1 MGFNLWHS
9 TKFLLNSCRW
19 PGHRLLHIADP
30 STQSCLVEKL
40 CWNRA
45 CSSGNADDQTTGWTA
60 APRASHT
67 LCEYQLSW
75 LITLIMLTKALHQFC
90 AKSKQHQMA
99 KKKKKKLVRFYCYFC
114 ATCLPIFTWMF
125 MHWAKRHD
133 HNWARTTSSFQVT
146 ESLQVDTDWFGFPG
160 GFQFFYFFCWN
171 QRNLPFFWV
180 SMPAFVVLYS
190 AHPWE
195 ELLPFFQEGGVK
207 SLCLAAMLHLRVLLS
222 RAFSI
227 LQECLIT
234 LTSQRA

>member
-75 LITLIMLTKALHQFC
+75 LITLIMLTKALHQFY

-99 KKKKKKLVRFYCYFC
+99 KKKKKSWWGFTVIFVPPVFQYSHGCLCIEQRDTTITEQGPLPVSRLLRACRLIQTGLDSQVAFNFFIFFAGTKE
-114 ATCLPIFTWMF
+114 TCP
-125 MHWAKRHD
+125 
-133 HNWARTTSSFQVT
+133 SSEFLCQ
-146 ESLQVDTDWFGFPG
+146 
-160 GFQFFYFFCWN
+160 
-171 QRNLPFFWV
+171 
-180 SMPAFVVLYS
+180 
-190 AHPWE
+190 
-195 ELLPFFQEGGVK
+195 LL
-207 SLCLAAMLHLRVLLS
+207 
-222 RAFSI
+222 
-227 LQECLIT
+227 
-234 LTSQRA
+234 

>member
-30 STQSCLVEKL
+30 STQSCLMVKL

-75 LITLIMLTKALHQFC
+75 LITLIMLTKALHQFY

-99 KKKKKKLVRFYCYFC
+99 KKKKKLVRFYCYFC

-160 GFQFFYFFCWN
+160 GFQFLFIYLF
-171 QRNLPFFWV
+171 LLEPKK
-180 SMPAFVVLYS
+180 PA
-190 AHPWE
+190 
-195 ELLPFFQEGGVK
+195 
-207 SLCLAAMLHLRVLLS
+207 LLS
-222 RAFSI
+222 FYASFCSALLRPSMGRASPFLPGRRSEV
-227 LQECLIT
+227 LVPGCNVTPPRFTE
-234 LTSQRA
+234 

>member
-30 STQSCLVEKL
+30 STQSCLMEKL

-75 LITLIMLTKALHQFC
+75 LITLIMLTKALHQFY

-99 KKKKKKLVRFYCYFC
+99 KKKKKVG
-114 ATCLPIFTWMF
+114 
-125 MHWAKRHD
+125 
-133 HNWARTTSSFQVT
+133 
-146 ESLQVDTDWFGFPG
+146 E
-160 GFQFFYFFCWN
+160 
-171 QRNLPFFWV
+171 
-180 SMPAFVVLYS
+180 
-190 AHPWE
+190 
-195 ELLPFFQEGGVK
+195 
-207 SLCLAAMLHLRVLLS
+207 VLLLFLCHLS
-222 RAFSI
+222 SNIHMDVYALSKETRPGYWELADWYRLVWIPRWLSI
-227 LQECLIT
+227 FLFFFAGTKETCPSSEFLCQL
-234 LTSQRA
+234 L